1 MSGRARH
8 RCQNHA
14 VKGNRKF
21 ALRSV
26 DASRHLDIFL
36 VCAVA
41 SVLGNRV
48 FLIITGYPQIGNSTL
63 HISHA
68 IWGALMMAIA
78 IIIAIAFLPPF
89 TRTFVAFLGGAGFG
103 WFIDELGKF
112 ITQNVNY
119 FFQPTI
125 ALIYIVFI
133 TMYLVF
139 RSIAGRA
146 FGPDEAVLNALEALK
161 SAAIG
166 KLDETR
172 RREAVALLD
181 VTDATGAIAGHV
193 DTLLRDVPALPPR
206 QPGSI
211 ERRGERL
218 RDRYHRLTEKPGF
231 AKTVS
236 AILVFMAVA
245 SVIGVASVALD
256 HRTIKGFSEWA
267 SVVSSS
273 VGGVLIVI
281 GAVRLHHSRVEG
293 YVWFER
299 GLLVD
304 ILITQI
310 FVFAQQQLAGIS
322 TLVITIIL
330 WLMVRSALRAERERE
345 VLAADHAMSAPRPS
359 GDSASRAPAATS

>member
-1 MSGRARH
+1 MTRSRT
-8 RCQNHA
+8 
-14 VKGNRKF
+14 F

-78 IIIAIAFLPPF
+78 IIISIAFLPPF

-112 ITQNVNY
+112 ITQDVNY

-139 RSIAGRA
+139 RSIASRA

-161 SAAIG
+161 SASIG

-172 RREAVALLD
+172 RREAIALLD
-181 VTDATGAIAGHV
+181 VTEADGAIAAHV
-193 DTLLRDVPALPPR
+193 GGLLRDVPALPPR
-206 QPGSI
+206 QPGRV
-211 ERRGERL
+211 ERRGERV
-218 RDRYHRLTEKPGF
+218 RDWYRRLTERPGF

-236 AILVFMAVA
+236 VILVVLAVA
-245 SVIGVASVALD
+245 SVVGVVSVAFD
-256 HRTIKGFSEWA
+256 HSVIRGFSEWA

-304 ILITQI
+304 ILVTQI
-310 FVFAQQQLAGIS
+310 FVFAQEQLAGVS
-322 TLVITIIL
+322 DLVITIVL
-330 WLMVRSALRAERERE
+330 WLMVRSALRAERERA
-345 VLAADHAMSAPRPS
+345 VLAADPALTTVAAP
-359 GDSASRAPAATS
+359 PAATSGRPSSPTTSS

>member
-1 MSGRARH
+1 MPRS
-8 RCQNHA
+8 
-14 VKGNRKF
+14 RKF

-41 SVLGNRV
+41 AVLGNRT
-48 FLIITGYPQIGNSTL
+48 FLIITGYPQLGNGTL

-78 IIIAIAFLPPF
+78 IVIAIAFLPPF

-112 ITQNVNY
+112 ITRDVNY

-133 TMYLVF
+133 AMYLVF
-139 RSIAGRA
+139 RTIAARA
-146 FGPDEAVLNALEALK
+146 FGPDEAVLNALEAVK
-161 SAAIG
+161 AASIG

-181 VTDATGAIAGHV
+181 VTEADGAIAAHV
-193 DTLLRDVPALPPR
+193 DALLRNVPALPPR
-206 QPGSI
+206 QPGHW
-211 ERRGERL
+211 ERRGERV
-218 RDRYHRLTEKPGF
+218 RDWYRRLTERPGF
-231 AKTVS
+231 ARAVS
-236 AILVFMAVA
+236 IILVILAVA
-245 SVIGVASVALD
+245 SVLGVFELADD
-256 HRTIKGFSEWA
+256 HAEIKGFSEWA

-273 VGGVLIVI
+273 VAGVLIIV
-281 GAVRLHHSRVEG
+281 GAVRLHRSRVEG

-299 GLLVD
+299 GLLIH
-304 ILITQI
+304 ILVTQV
-310 FVFAQQQLAGIS
+310 FVFDQEQLAGIS
-322 TLVITIIL
+322 DLVVTIIL

-345 VLAADHAMSAPRPS
+345 VLAADPDVSAVRAPRN
-359 GDSASRAPAATS
+359 DSASPAPAPAS

>member
-1 MSGRARH
+1 VRE
-8 RCQNHA
+8 
-14 VKGNRKF
+14 RKF

-48 FLIITGYPQIGNSTL
+48 FLILTGYPQIGNSTL

-78 IIIAIAFLPPF
+78 IIISIAFLPPF

-112 ITQNVNY
+112 ITQDVNY

-139 RSIAGRA
+139 RGIAGRA

-161 SAAIG
+161 SASIG

-172 RREAVALLD
+172 RREAIALLD
-181 VTDATGAIAGHV
+181 VTEANGAIADHV
-193 DTLLRDVPALPPR
+193 DSLLRDVPALPPR
-206 QPGSI
+206 HHGRV
-211 ERRGERL
+211 ERSSARL
-218 RDRYHRLTEKPGF
+218 RDWYRGLTERPGF
-231 AKTVS
+231 ARTVS
-236 AILVFMAVA
+236 VLLVLLAVA
-245 SVIGVASVALD
+245 SVVGVFSVAYD
-256 HRTIKGFSEWA
+256 HATIKGFSEWA

-273 VGGVLIVI
+273 IGGVLIVI

-304 ILITQI
+304 ILVTQV
-310 FVFAQQQLAGIS
+310 FVFDQEQLAGIS
-322 TLVITIIL
+322 TLVITVVL

-345 VLAADHAMSAPRPS
+345 VLGADHAASAPLPRR
-359 GDSASRAPAATS
+359 DSASPSPAPAS